1 MNTKREGVC
10 VDPREPE
17 KTSWAASHT
26 CLDLKTHAQS
36 PRPTHTF
43 SPTHTLLYS
52 RRPRQGTSTPPHP
65 SISPVPGGGLH
76 GPAHRHTASSS
87 PSPPSEPDCSSS
99 PAFLASFSPSFCL
112 PLPSSSCVCFLLL
125 SLGFSTLIG
134 FPRLGFILHC
144 LGFILHC
151 LGFILHLSVCPSTGH
166 FLFVSPFLTY
176 SPQITSDL
184 KETPCHPPLPP
195 LPRTPS

>member
-144 LGFILHC
+144 LGFILH
-151 LGFILHLSVCPSTGH
+151 LSVCPSTGH

-176 SPQITSDL
+176 SPQISSDL